1 MDTEA
6 AYHLAVGTSGTAKDL
21 ARTVVFKD
29 PVVATE
35 LKHIA
40 ENLDRIEEILK
51 PE

>member
-21 ARTVVFKD
+21 AKVVRPQN
-29 PVVATE
+29 PVIALE
-35 LKHIA
+35 LEHIA
-40 ENLDRIEEILK
+40 ENLDRIAEILK